1 LKFHELNYLLGR
13 NIISM
18 VLRYILPNIVFPIF
32 LFANDLEN
40 INIDILSLLL
50 IPTIMYISYRIYIV
64 YIKNQTTEEADELT
78 EVPFNEDIAL
88 LDEGKELINFLKLN
102 PSHTKIHNET
112 YRVQNLL
119 NEVYGLLDTL
129 LQKNNIELVY
139 DIDSSMPIELV
150 GDSLHIEQAL
160 YNLLSTIITKLQD
173 TTIMVSFKKAYKN
186 DEILIQI
193 VPTQDISLNN
203 ISIETTHALLKQLN
217 AHLTIQDNIST
228 IHLPFLTSP
237 VYLEA
242 YYSLPKSIHNQK
254 VLLIE
259 DNPITAKIIDKS
271 IQYFSLDVTIQ
282 RTTQLTKIKNFSLY
296 DIMIIDAKLLT
307 PILLRHLEEIKTNK
321 NLHIISLE
329 TLYGQRDRRFKPN
342 PIVSKYLYKPLSS
355 AMVFNFLYEI
365 YVIQEDLT
373 QSNLEQEKTKDRE
386 VVFIEE
392 TNNIIRESFQD
403 FNHIHILVVED
414 NKINQKIIQRVLEK
428 SKIQITIANNGQEAL
443 IYLQEYNTIDIILMD
458 INMPIMDG
466 YQATKKIRENDT
478 FSSLPI
484 VIVSGLGFRNEIEQM
499 YLAGANAHLT
509 KPFKI
514 GQLYNAFSMFLN
526 IDSQQEN
533 SNEASHSQ
541 YLEDTNILDIQKGTS
556 SVQNILAYRD
566 SLRETLIMLKSSDE
580 KIKESIIKKDFLELY
595 IFCNDIISDSESIG
609 ASNLTQ
615 VLNEILILLN
625 TKEEVLLQ
633 NYIILYR
640 DAWIKTKR
648 NIELYLKSV
657 NSY

>member
-1 LKFHELNYLLGR
+1 ML
-13 NIISM
+13 
-18 VLRYILPNIVFPIF
+18 LRYILSSIVFSIF
-32 LFANDLEN
+32 LFANDLES
-40 INIDILSLLL
+40 ISIDILSLLL
-50 IPTIMYISYRIYIV
+50 ISTIMYVFYRIYII
-64 YIKNQTTEEADELT
+64 YRTNQKPYEATEEPDELT

-88 LDEGKELINFLKLN
+88 LDEGKELINFLKRN

-139 DIDSSMPIELV
+139 DIDRSMPIELV

-160 YNLLSTIITKLQD
+160 YNLLSTIITELQD
-173 TTIMVSFKKAYKN
+173 TTIMVSFKKSDKN
-186 DEILIQI
+186 NEILIQI
-193 VPTQDISLNN
+193 VATQDISLNN
-203 ISIETTHALLKQLN
+203 ISIETTHTLLKQLN

-242 YYSLPKSIHNQK
+242 YYSLPESIHDQK

-271 IQYFSLDVTIQ
+271 IQYFSLDVTIK

-355 AMVFNFLYEI
+355 AMVFSFLYEI
-365 YVIQEDLT
+365 YIMQKDVT
-373 QSNLEQEKTKDRE
+373 TSNLEQEKTKNTE

-443 IYLQEYNTIDIILMD
+443 NHLQEHNNIDIILMD

-466 YQATKKIRENDT
+466 YQATKKIRENAT

-514 GQLYNAFSMFLN
+514 GQLYNAFNMFLN
-526 IDSQQEN
+526 VDPQN
-533 SNEASHSQ
+533 AHANANANEDYNSQ
-541 YLEDTNILDIQKGTS
+541 YLEDTNILDIQKGIS

-566 SLRETLIMLKSSDE
+566 GLRETLVMLKSSDE

-625 TKEEVLLQ
+625 TKEEALLQ
-633 NYIILYR
+633 NYIVLYR

-657 NSY
+657 SSF